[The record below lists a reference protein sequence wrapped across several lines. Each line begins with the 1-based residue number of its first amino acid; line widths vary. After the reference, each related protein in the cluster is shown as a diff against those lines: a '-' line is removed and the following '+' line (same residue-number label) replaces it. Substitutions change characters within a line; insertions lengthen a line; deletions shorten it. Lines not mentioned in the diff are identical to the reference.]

1 MMETGAIMGGEESGG
16 FGFAGHIPER
26 DAIVAGLYALDLLVQ
41 RGRPFSA
48 LLDYLTERAGP
59 SFYDRVDL
67 TFDPA
72 ERETIVG
79 RVTRTK
85 PEQIDGSPVVHRNE
99 IDGTKFMLDDGSWL
113 LIRFSG
119 TEPLL
124 RIYTETTS
132 AERVARML
140 AIGRSIAGVA

>member
-1 MMETGAIMGGEESGG
+1 METGAIMGGEESGG

-26 DAIVAGLYALDLLVQ
+26 DAILAGLYALDLLVQ
-41 RGRPFSA
+41 RGRPFSG
-48 LLDYLTERAGP
+48 LLDYLTEKAGP
-59 SFYDRVDL
+59 SFYDRLDL

-72 ERETIVG
+72 QRDAIIR
-79 RVTRTK
+79 RVAEAE
-85 PEQIDGSPVVHRNE
+85 PDVIDGNRVVSTNDV
-99 IDGTKFMLDDGSWL
+99 DGKKFMLDDGSWL

-132 AERVARML
+132 QERVGRML
-140 AIGRSIAGVA
+140 AIGRSIAGV